1 MAHWPCAL
9 GTPRLHTAVSFTPD
23 GEVVPTTRVAWL
35 DLPMLRSR
43 EMITLDPDGHPMRMR
58 GEFRSSLTPWRVD

>member
-1 MAHWPCAL
+1 
-9 GTPRLHTAVSFTPD
+9 VSFTPD

-58 GEFRSSLTPWRVD
+58 GESRSSLTPWRVD